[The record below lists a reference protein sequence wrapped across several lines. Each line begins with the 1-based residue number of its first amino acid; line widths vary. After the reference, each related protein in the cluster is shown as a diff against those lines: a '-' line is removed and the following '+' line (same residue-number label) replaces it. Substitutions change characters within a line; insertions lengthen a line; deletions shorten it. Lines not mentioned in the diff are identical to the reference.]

1 MKKSTI
7 KKIQNVGNILIA
19 IILLG
24 GILIPI
30 ILTLLLP

>member
-7 KKIQNVGNILIA
+7 KKFQNVGNILIA